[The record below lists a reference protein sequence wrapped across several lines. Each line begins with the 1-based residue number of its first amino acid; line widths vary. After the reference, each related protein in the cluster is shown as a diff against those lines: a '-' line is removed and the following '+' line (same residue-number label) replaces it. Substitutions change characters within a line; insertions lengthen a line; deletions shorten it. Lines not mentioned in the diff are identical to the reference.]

1 MSSTRRGSA
10 IAALMLALAALAAPG
25 AAQVQ
30 ELPPAIQVDR
40 YLREAT
46 GHIEDGDG
54 PAALAALDRVLALQ
68 AEHGIEIPDAFW
80 FRQAQAALAAQKADM
95 AVESVTRY
103 LQQTLGEGEH
113 YEPAVDLLIEA
124 EALQARFAPGSTFSD
139 CDVCPRMVVV
149 PAGTFTMGSPA
160 SEEGRRDDEGPQHS
174 VTIPAPLAVGV
185 YEVTFAEW
193 DACVRAGGCGG
204 YAPGDDGLGRGSRPV
219 IRVSWDDAQAYVS
232 WLSQQTSARYRLL
245 SEPEWEYV
253 ARAGSRTARYWGES
267 ESGQCRYA
275 NGDDDD
281 VSCSDGYEYTAPV
294 GSFAPNAFGLY
305 DVLGNVYEWTQDCW
319 NGSYAGAPAD
329 GSAWQSGDCGRRVLR
344 GGSWAL
350 FPGIL
355 RSALR
360 YRDATV
366 IRGIYFGFRVAR
378 TLN

>member
-160 SEEGRRDDEGPQHS
+160 SEEGRR
-174 VTIPAPLAVGV
+174 L
-185 YEVTFAEW
+185 W
-193 DACVRAGGCGG
+193 RLRAGRRRLGTGEP
-204 YAPGDDGLGRGSRPV
+204 PGDQGELGR
-219 IRVSWDDAQAYVS
+219 
-232 WLSQQTSARYRLL
+232 
-245 SEPEWEYV
+245 
-253 ARAGSRTARYWGES
+253 RAGVRVVALAADERALPAVERAGM
-267 ESGQCRYA
+267 GVR
-275 NGDDDD
+275 GP
-281 VSCSDGYEYTAPV
+281 G
-294 GSFAPNAFGLY
+294 GL
-305 DVLGNVYEWTQDCW
+305 
-319 NGSYAGAPAD
+319 AD
-329 GSAWQSGDCGRRVLR
+329 GALLGRE
-344 GGSWAL
+344 
-350 FPGIL
+350 
-355 RSALR
+355 
-360 YRDATV
+360 
-366 IRGIYFGFRVAR
+366 
-378 TLN
+378 